1 MRPVGTMLP
10 CGSSGNT
17 PDSAALY
24 TVSKKVNYFPMRT
37 SCFPVIAL
45 CICIGL
51 LGLPNRASAAAAND
65 LPGKEIAQ
73 HISLLT
79 GVALSPLMGVSGVGA
94 WQYFKAKTPEQKA
107 KLAWY
112 ANPLFFVPALLLVL
126 VCFVKDTAGTALPTA
141 VKKPF
146 DIAETVENKIS
157 GLVATGAFV
166 PIAAAIFHAK
176 GAGDGAALSDLGFAA
191 IDLSWLY
198 NGIMVPISMAA
209 FFVVFLAS
217 NAINVLIILSPFTIV
232 DAALKG
238 FRLALLGTVGVTA
251 LANPWI
257 GAGWALILIL
267 IAYLIAGWSFRLSHF
282 GLVFTW
288 DFFTFR
294 SSRFT
299 PDAAVNK
306 LFLGR
311 QITKVPART
320 YGKLSRDEKG
330 SLVLKYRPWLVLP
343 ERALVL
349 PEGKYFV
356 GKGAFFSEIQELKAD
371 TTETALLLPPRYRGH
386 EEELARIYGL
396 SGVSDV
402 GLRAAMNWIKE
413 ACGVKTEPAA
423 T

>member
-1 MRPVGTMLP
+1 MR
-10 CGSSGNT
+10 
-17 PDSAALY
+17 
-24 TVSKKVNYFPMRT
+24 K
-37 SCFPVIAL
+37 SCSILLAL
-45 CICIGL
+45 CVCVVI
-51 LGLPNRASAAAAND
+51 LGLPTRSNAAAVAAGD

-94 WQYFKAKTPEQKA
+94 WQYFKANSPEQKA

-112 ANPLFFVPALLLVL
+112 ANPLFFIPALLLVI
-126 VCFVKDTAGTALPTA
+126 VCFVKDTAGAALPTA

-176 GAGDGAALSDLGFAA
+176 GGGDGAALSSLGFAA
-191 IDLSWLY
+191 IDLSWFY
-198 NGIMVPISMAA
+198 NALMVPISMAA

-217 NAINVLIILSPFTIV
+217 NAINVLIILSPFTTV

-238 FRLALLGTVGVTA
+238 FRLALLGTVGATA

-257 GAGWALILIL
+257 GAAWALVLIL

-282 GLVFTW
+282 GMVFTW

-299 PDAAVNK
+299 PNPAVNR

-311 QITKVPART
+311 KITKVPART

-343 ERALVL
+343 ERTLVL

-356 GKGAFFSEIQELKAD
+356 GKGAFFSEIQELKGD
-371 TTETALLLPPRYRGH
+371 TTESALLLPPRYRGH

-396 SGVSDV
+396 CGVSDI

-413 ACGVKTEPAA
+413 ACGVKAEPAA

>member
-1 MRPVGTMLP
+1 MRISRLILIT
-10 CGSSGNT
+10 
-17 PDSAALY
+17 
-24 TVSKKVNYFPMRT
+24 
-37 SCFPVIAL
+37 L
-45 CICIGL
+45 CVCVGL
-51 LGLPNRASAAAAND
+51 LGGPGRARAQAAAANE

-73 HISLLT
+73 NISLLT

-94 WQYFKAKTPEQKA
+94 WQYFNAKTPEQKA

-112 ANPLFFVPALLLVL
+112 ANPLFFIPALLLVL
-126 VCFVKDTAGTALPTA
+126 LCFVKDTAGTALPTA

-146 DIAETVENKIS
+146 DIAETVEHKIS

-176 GAGDGAALSDLGFAA
+176 TSGDGAALSDLGFAA
-191 IDLSWLY
+191 IDLSWFY
-198 NGIMVPISMAA
+198 NALLVPISMVA

-217 NAINVLIILSPFTIV
+217 NAINVLIILSPFTTV

-238 FRLALLGTVGVTA
+238 FRLALLGTVAGTA

-257 GAGWALILIL
+257 GAAWALIIII
-267 IAYLIAGWSFRLSHF
+267 IAYFIAGWSFRLSHF
-282 GLVFTW
+282 GMVLTW

-294 SSRFT
+294 SSRFA
-299 PDAAVNK
+299 PDATVNK

-311 QITKVPART
+311 KISKVPART
-320 YGKLSRDEKG
+320 YGRLSRDEKG

-343 ERALVL
+343 QRTLVL
-349 PEGKYFV
+349 PDGRYFV
-356 GKGAFFSEIQELKAD
+356 GKGVLFSEIQELQAD
-371 TTETALLLPPRYRGH
+371 VTKTALLLPPRYRGH
-386 EEELARIYGL
+386 EEELVRIYGL
-396 SGVSDV
+396 AGVSDI

-413 ACGVKTEPAA
+413 ACGVKAEPAA

>member
-1 MRPVGTMLP
+1 MRKSISTL
-10 CGSSGNT
+10 
-17 PDSAALY
+17 
-24 TVSKKVNYFPMRT
+24 
-37 SCFPVIAL
+37 IAL
-45 CICIGL
+45 GVCVGVL
-51 LGLPNRASAAAAND
+51 HMPNRANAETVAANN

-94 WQYFKAKTPEQKA
+94 WQYFKAETPEQKA

-112 ANPLFFVPALLLVL
+112 ANPLFFVPALLLVI
-126 VCFVKDTAGTALPTA
+126 VCFVKDTAGAALPTA

-166 PIAAAIFHAK
+166 PIAAAIFHSK
-176 GAGDGAALSDLGFAA
+176 TSGDGAALSGLGFAA

-198 NGIMVPISMAA
+198 NGLMVPISMAA

-217 NAINVLIILSPFTIV
+217 NAINVLIILSPFTSV

-238 FRLALLGTVGVTA
+238 FRLALLGTVAGSS

-257 GAGWALILIL
+257 GAAWALILIL
-267 IAYLIAGWSFRLSHF
+267 ISYLIAGWSFRLSHF
-282 GLVFTW
+282 GMVFTW

-299 PDAAVNK
+299 PDATVNK

-311 QITKVPART
+311 KITKVPART

-330 SLVLKYRPWLVLP
+330 SLVLNYRPWLVLP
-343 ERALVL
+343 ERTLVL
-349 PEGKYFV
+349 PDGKYVV
-356 GKGAFFSEIQELKAD
+356 GRGAFFTEIQELQAD
-371 TTETALLLPPRYRGH
+371 ATKTALLLPPRYRGH

-396 SGVSDV
+396 AGVSDI
-402 GLRAAMNWIKE
+402 GLRAALNWIKE
-413 ACGVKTEPAA
+413 ACGIKAEPAA

>member
-1 MRPVGTMLP
+1 MLIVLCVCVGLL
-10 CGSSGNT
+10 SG
-17 PDSAALY
+17 PA
-24 TVSKKVNYFPMRT
+24 RT
-37 SCFPVIAL
+37 SAQ
-45 CICIGL
+45 
-51 LGLPNRASAAAAND
+51 AAAAND

-112 ANPLFFVPALLLVL
+112 ANPWFFVPALLLVL
-126 VCFVKDTAGTALPTA
+126 ICFVKDTAGAALPTA

-146 DIAETVENKIS
+146 DIAETLENKIS

-176 GAGDGAALSDLGFAA
+176 TGGDGAALSDLGFAA
-191 IDLSWLY
+191 IDLSWFY
-198 NGIMVPISMAA
+198 NALMVPISMAA

-217 NAINVLIILSPFTIV
+217 NAINVLIILSPFTSV

-257 GAGWALILIL
+257 GAAWALIIIL
-267 IAYLIAGWSFRLSHF
+267 IAYLITGWSFRLSHF
-282 GLVFTW
+282 GLALTW

-294 SSRFT
+294 SARFT

-311 QITKVPART
+311 KIAKVPSRT
-320 YGKLSRDEKG
+320 YGKLRRDEKG
-330 SLVLKYRPWLVLP
+330 SLVLKYRPCLVLP
-343 ERALVL
+343 ERTLVL
-349 PEGKYFV
+349 PDGKYFV
-356 GKGAFFSEIQELKAD
+356 GRGVLFSEIQELQAD
-371 TTETALLLPPRYRGH
+371 ATKTAFLLPPRYRGH

-396 SGVSDV
+396 TGVSDI
-402 GLRAAMNWIKE
+402 GLRAAMNWITE
-413 ACGVKTEPAA
+413 ACGVKAERAA
-423 T
+423 G

>member
-1 MRPVGTMLP
+1 MRKSRSL
-10 CGSSGNT
+10 
-17 PDSAALY
+17 L
-24 TVSKKVNYFPMRT
+24 
-37 SCFPVIAL
+37 IAL
-45 CICIGL
+45 CVWIGVL
-51 LGLPNRASAAAAND
+51 HGPTRASAATAAADN

-94 WQYFKAKTPEQKA
+94 WEYFKAKTPEQKA

-112 ANPLFFVPALLLVL
+112 ANPLFFVPALLLVII
-126 VCFVKDTAGTALPTA
+126 CFVKDTAGAALPTA

-166 PIAAAIFHAK
+166 PIAAAIFHSK
-176 GAGDGAALSDLGFAA
+176 TGGDGAALSGLSLAA
-191 IDLSWLY
+191 IDLSWFY
-198 NGIMVPISMAA
+198 NGLMVPISMAA

-217 NAINVLIILSPFTIV
+217 NAINVLIILSPFTMV

-238 FRLALLGTVGVTA
+238 FRLAILGTVTVSA

-257 GAGWALILIL
+257 GAAWALILIL
-267 IAYLIAGWSFRLSHF
+267 FSYLIAGWSFRLSHF

-299 PDAAVNK
+299 PNPTVNK

-311 QITKVPART
+311 KITKVPART

-343 ERALVL
+343 ERTLVL
-349 PEGKYFV
+349 PDGKYFV
-356 GKGAFFSEIQELKAD
+356 GKGAFFSEIQELQAESTQ
-371 TTETALLLPPRYRGH
+371 TTFLLPPRYRGQ

-396 SGVSDV
+396 TGVSDI

-413 ACGVKTEPAA
+413 ACGVKTTPAA
-423 T
+423 A

>member
-1 MRPVGTMLP
+1 MRMSRFILITLCVCVGML
-10 CGSSGNT
+10 SG
-17 PDSAALY
+17 P
-24 TVSKKVNYFPMRT
+24 
-37 SCFPVIAL
+37 
-45 CICIGL
+45 G
-51 LGLPNRASAAAAND
+51 RASAKAAAANE

-112 ANPLFFVPALLLVL
+112 ANPLFFIPALLLVL
-126 VCFVKDTAGTALPTA
+126 LCFVKDTAGAALPTA

-146 DIAETVENKIS
+146 DIAETVEHKIS

-176 GAGDGAALSDLGFAA
+176 TGGDGAALSDLGFAA
-191 IDLSWLY
+191 IDLSWFY
-198 NGIMVPISMAA
+198 NALMVPISMAA

-217 NAINVLIILSPFTIV
+217 NAINVLIILSPFTTV

-238 FRLALLGTVGVTA
+238 FRLALLGTVAGTA

-257 GAGWALILIL
+257 GAAWALIIIL
-267 IAYLIAGWSFRLSHF
+267 IAYFIAGWSFRLSHF
-282 GLVFTW
+282 GMVLTW

-299 PDAAVNK
+299 PNPAVNR

-311 QITKVPART
+311 KITKVPART

-330 SLVLKYRPWLVLP
+330 SLVLNYRPWLVLP
-343 ERALVL
+343 ERTLVL
-349 PEGKYFV
+349 PDGKYFV
-356 GKGAFFSEIQELKAD
+356 GKGVLFSEIQELQAD
-371 TTETALLLPPRYRGH
+371 TTKTALLLPPRYCGH

-396 SGVSDV
+396 TGVSDI
-402 GLRAAMNWIKE
+402 GLRAAMNWIRE
-413 ACGVKTEPAA
+413 ACGVKAESAVT
-423 T
+423 

>member
-1 MRPVGTMLP
+1 MRMSRFILITLCVCVGML
-10 CGSSGNT
+10 SG
-17 PDSAALY
+17 P
-24 TVSKKVNYFPMRT
+24 
-37 SCFPVIAL
+37 
-45 CICIGL
+45 G
-51 LGLPNRASAAAAND
+51 RASAKAAAANE

-107 KLAWY
+107 KLAWF
-112 ANPLFFVPALLLVL
+112 ANPWFFIPALLLVI
-126 VCFVKDTAGTALPTA
+126 VCFVKDTAGAALPTA

-176 GAGDGAALSDLGFAA
+176 GGGDGAALSGLGFAA
-191 IDLSWLY
+191 IDLSWFY
-198 NGIMVPISMAA
+198 NALMVPISMAA

-217 NAINVLIILSPFTIV
+217 NAINVLIILSPFTVV

-238 FRLALLGTVGVTA
+238 FRLALLGTVGATA

-257 GAGWALILIL
+257 GAAWALVLIL

-282 GLVFTW
+282 GMVLTW

-299 PDAAVNK
+299 PNPDGEQAVPRPQDHESSRPH
-306 LFLGR
+306 LRQTQPGR
-311 QITKVPART
+311 
-320 YGKLSRDEKG
+320 KG
-330 SLVLKYRPWLVLP
+330 QP
-343 ERALVL
+343 
-349 PEGKYFV
+349 GF
-356 GKGAFFSEIQELKAD
+356 EI
-371 TTETALLLPPRYRGH
+371 PS
-386 EEELARIYGL
+386 LARVAGTHAGIAGGQIL
-396 SGVSDV
+396 RRQGGVV
-402 GLRAAMNWIKE
+402 LRNPGTPRRTPRKPRSCCRRAIAGTRKNW
-413 ACGVKTEPAA
+413 PAS
-423 T
+423 TG

>member
-1 MRPVGTMLP
+1 MRKSHSIL
-10 CGSSGNT
+10 
-17 PDSAALY
+17 
-24 TVSKKVNYFPMRT
+24 
-37 SCFPVIAL
+37 IAL
-45 CICIGL
+45 CVCVGVWSGPI
-51 LGLPNRASAAAAND
+51 RASAETVAANN

-94 WQYFKAKTPEQKA
+94 WQYWQAKTPEQKM

-126 VCFVKDTAGTALPTA
+126 LCFVKDTAGTVLPTA

-146 DIAETVENKIS
+146 DIAEAVEHKIS

-176 GAGDGAALSDLGFAA
+176 TGGGGAALSDLGFAT

-198 NGIMVPISMAA
+198 NALMVPISMAA
-209 FFVVFLAS
+209 FFIVFLAS
-217 NAINVLIILSPFTIV
+217 NAINVLIILSPFTTV

-238 FRLALLGTVGVTA
+238 FRLALLGTVSVSA

-257 GAGWALILIL
+257 GAAWALILIL

-299 PDAAVNK
+299 PDKAVNK

-311 QITKVPART
+311 KITKVPART

-330 SLVLKYRPWLVLP
+330 SLVLKYRPWLVLA
-343 ERALVL
+343 ERTLVL
-349 PEGKYFV
+349 PDGKYFV
-356 GKGAFFSEIQELKAD
+356 GRGAFFSEIQERQAD
-371 TTETALLLPPRYRGH
+371 ATKTALLLPPRYRGH

-396 SGVSDV
+396 TGVSDI

-413 ACGVKTEPAA
+413 VCGIKAEPAA
-423 T
+423 G

>member
-1 MRPVGTMLP
+1 MRISRLILIT
-10 CGSSGNT
+10 
-17 PDSAALY
+17 
-24 TVSKKVNYFPMRT
+24 
-37 SCFPVIAL
+37 L
-45 CICIGL
+45 CVCVGL
-51 LGLPNRASAAAAND
+51 LGGPGRARAQAAAANE

-73 HISLLT
+73 NISLLT

-94 WQYFKAKTPEQKA
+94 WQYFNAKTPEQKA

-112 ANPLFFVPALLLVL
+112 ANPLFFIPALLLVL
-126 VCFVKDTAGTALPTA
+126 LCFVKDTAGTALPTA

-146 DIAETVENKIS
+146 DIAETVEHKIS

-176 GAGDGAALSDLGFAA
+176 TSGDGAALSDLGFAA
-191 IDLSWLY
+191 IDLSWFY
-198 NGIMVPISMAA
+198 NALLVPISMAA

-217 NAINVLIILSPFTIV
+217 NAINVLIILSPFTTV

-238 FRLALLGTVGVTA
+238 FRLALLGTVAGTA

-257 GAGWALILIL
+257 GAAWALIIII
-267 IAYLIAGWSFRLSHF
+267 IAYFIAGWSFRLSHF
-282 GLVFTW
+282 GMVLTW

-294 SSRFT
+294 SSRFVPNAT
-299 PDAAVNK
+299 VNK

-311 QITKVPART
+311 KISKVPART
-320 YGKLSRDEKG
+320 YGRLSRDEKG

-343 ERALVL
+343 ERTLVL
-349 PEGKYFV
+349 PDGKYFV
-356 GKGAFFSEIQELKAD
+356 GKGVLFSEIQELQAD
-371 TTETALLLPPRYRGH
+371 VTKTALLLPPRYRGH
-386 EEELARIYGL
+386 EEELVRIYGL
-396 SGVSDV
+396 AGVSDI

-413 ACGVKTEPAA
+413 ACGVKAEPAA

>member
-1 MRPVGTMLP
+1 MRKSCSIL
-10 CGSSGNT
+10 
-17 PDSAALY
+17 
-24 TVSKKVNYFPMRT
+24 TVLCVWV
-37 SCFPVIAL
+37 VI
-45 CICIGL
+45 
-51 LGLPNRASAAAAND
+51 LGLPTQANAAAAAAGD

-112 ANPLFFVPALLLVL
+112 ANPLFFIPALLLVI
-126 VCFVKDTAGTALPTA
+126 VCFVKDTAGAALPTA

-176 GAGDGAALSDLGFAA
+176 GGGDGAALSGLGFAA
-191 IDLSWLY
+191 IDLSWFY
-198 NGIMVPISMAA
+198 NALMVPVSMAA

-217 NAINVLIILSPFTIV
+217 NAINVLIILSPFTTV

-238 FRLALLGTVGVTA
+238 FRLALLGTVGATA

-257 GAGWALILIL
+257 GAAWALVLIL

-282 GLVFTW
+282 GMVFTW

-299 PDAAVNK
+299 PNPAVNR

-311 QITKVPART
+311 KITKVPART

-330 SLVLKYRPWLVLP
+330 SLVLNYRPWLVLP
-343 ERALVL
+343 ERTLVL

-356 GKGAFFSEIQELKAD
+356 GKGAFFSEIQELKGD
-371 TTETALLLPPRYRGH
+371 STESALLLPPRYRGH

-396 SGVSDV
+396 TGVSDV

-413 ACGVKTEPAA
+413 ACGVKAEPEA

>member
-1 MRPVGTMLP
+1 MRKKSSML
-10 CGSSGNT
+10 
-17 PDSAALY
+17 
-24 TVSKKVNYFPMRT
+24 
-37 SCFPVIAL
+37 IAL
-45 CICIGL
+45 WACVGIL
-51 LGLPNRASAAAAND
+51 HLPTRANAETAAASN

-94 WQYFKAKTPEQKA
+94 WEYFKAKTPAQKA
-107 KLAWY
+107 KLPWY
-112 ANPLFFVPALLLVL
+112 ANPLFFVPALLLVML
-126 VCFVKDTAGTALPTA
+126 CFVKDTAGTALPTA

-176 GAGDGAALSDLGFAA
+176 TSGDGAALSHLGFAA
-191 IDLSWLY
+191 IDLSRFY
-198 NGIMVPISMAA
+198 NALMVPISMTA

-217 NAINVLIILSPFTIV
+217 NAINVLIILSPFTVV

-238 FRLALLGTVGVTA
+238 FRLALLGTVAGTA

-257 GAGWALILIL
+257 GAAWALILIL

-282 GLVFTW
+282 GLALTW

-311 QITKVPART
+311 KIAKVPSRT

-343 ERALVL
+343 GRTLVL
-349 PEGKYFV
+349 PDGKYFV
-356 GKGAFFSEIQELKAD
+356 GKGVLFSEIQELQAD
-371 TTETALLLPPRYRGH
+371 TTKTALLLPPRYRGH

-396 SGVSDV
+396 AGVSDI

-413 ACGVKTEPAA
+413 ACGIKAEPAA

>member
-1 MRPVGTMLP
+1 MRKSHSIL
-10 CGSSGNT
+10 
-17 PDSAALY
+17 
-24 TVSKKVNYFPMRT
+24 
-37 SCFPVIAL
+37 IAL
-45 CICIGL
+45 CVCVGVL
-51 LGLPNRASAAAAND
+51 NVSTPARAETAAANN

-94 WQYFKAKTPEQKA
+94 WQYWQAKTPEQKA

-126 VCFVKDTAGTALPTA
+126 LCFAKDTVGTALPTA

-146 DIAETVENKIS
+146 DIAETVEHKIS

-176 GAGDGAALSDLGFAA
+176 TGGGGAALSDLGFAA

-198 NGIMVPISMAA
+198 NALMVPISMVA
-209 FFVVFLAS
+209 FFIVFLAS

-238 FRLALLGTVGVTA
+238 FRLALLGTVSVSA

-257 GAGWALILIL
+257 GAAWALILIL

-299 PDAAVNK
+299 PDKAGNK

-311 QITKVPART
+311 KITKVPART

-330 SLVLKYRPWLVLP
+330 SLILKYRPWLVLA
-343 ERALVL
+343 ERTLVL
-349 PEGKYFV
+349 PDGKYFV
-356 GKGAFFSEIQELKAD
+356 GRGAFFSEIQELQAD
-371 TTETALLLPPRYRGH
+371 AAKTALLLPPRYRGH

-396 SGVSDV
+396 TGVSDI

-413 ACGVKTEPAA
+413 ACGMKAEPAA

>member
-1 MRPVGTMLP
+1 MRKSHSIL
-10 CGSSGNT
+10 
-17 PDSAALY
+17 
-24 TVSKKVNYFPMRT
+24 
-37 SCFPVIAL
+37 IAL
-45 CICIGL
+45 CVCVAMFGVPI
-51 LGLPNRASAAAAND
+51 RASAETAAANN

-94 WQYFKAKTPEQKA
+94 WQYWQAKTPEQKA
-107 KLAWY
+107 KLPWY

-126 VCFVKDTAGTALPTA
+126 LCFVKDTAGTVLPTA

-146 DIAETVENKIS
+146 DIAEAVEHKIS

-176 GAGDGAALSDLGFAA
+176 TGGGGAALSDLGFAT
-191 IDLSWLY
+191 IDLSWFY
-198 NGIMVPISMAA
+198 NALMMPISMAA
-209 FFVVFLAS
+209 FFIVFLAS
-217 NAINVLIILSPFTIV
+217 NAINVLIILSPFTTV

-238 FRLALLGTVGVTA
+238 FRLALLGTVSVSA

-257 GAGWALILIL
+257 GAAWALILIL

-299 PDAAVNK
+299 PDKAVNK

-311 QITKVPART
+311 KITKVPART

-330 SLVLKYRPWLVLP
+330 GLVLKYRPWLVLP
-343 ERALVL
+343 ERTLVL
-349 PEGKYFV
+349 PDGKYFV
-356 GKGAFFSEIQELKAD
+356 GRGAFFSEIQELKAD
-371 TTETALLLPPRYRGH
+371 ATKTALLLPPRYRGH

-396 SGVSDV
+396 TGVSDI

-413 ACGVKTEPAA
+413 ACGIKAESAA

>member
-1 MRPVGTMLP
+1 MAV
-10 CGSSGNT
+10 CVCV
-17 PDSAALY
+17 A
-24 TVSKKVNYFPMRT
+24 
-37 SCFPVIAL
+37 
-45 CICIGL
+45 L
-51 LGLPNRASAAAAND
+51 LGLPNRVNAATADD

-79 GVALSPLMGVSGVGA
+79 GVALSPLMGVSAVGA

-112 ANPLFFVPALLLVL
+112 ANPLFFVPALLLVI

-166 PIAAAIFHAK
+166 PIAAAIFHSK
-176 GAGDGAALSDLGFAA
+176 TGGDGAALSSLGFAA
-191 IDLSWLY
+191 IDLSWFY
-198 NGIMVPISMAA
+198 NALMVPISMAA

-217 NAINVLIILSPFTIV
+217 NAINVLIILSPFTVV

-238 FRLALLGTVGVTA
+238 FRLALLGTVSVTA

-257 GAGWALILIL
+257 GAAWALVLII
-267 IAYLIAGWSFRLSHF
+267 IAYFIAGWSFRLSHF

-299 PDAAVNK
+299 PNPAVNR

-311 QITKVPART
+311 KITGVPART
-320 YGKLSRDEKG
+320 YGRLSKDEKG
-330 SLVLKYRPWLVLP
+330 NLILKYRPWLVLP

-356 GKGAFFSEIQELKAD
+356 GRGAFFSEIQELQTD
-371 TTETALLLPPRYRGH
+371 NTRTALLLPPRYRGH

-413 ACGVKTEPAA
+413 ACGVKTEPA
-423 T
+423 TT

>member
-1 MRPVGTMLP
+1 MR
-10 CGSSGNT
+10 
-17 PDSAALY
+17 
-24 TVSKKVNYFPMRT
+24 K
-37 SCFPVIAL
+37 SCSLLIAL
-45 CICIGL
+45 CVCVGL
-51 LGLPNRASAAAAND
+51 LTAPVTARAETAVASD

-94 WQYFKAKTPEQKA
+94 WEYFKAKTPAQKA
-107 KLAWY
+107 KLPWY
-112 ANPLFFVPALLLVL
+112 ANPMFFVPALLLVI
-126 VCFVKDTAGTALPTA
+126 VCFVKDTAGAALPTA

-166 PIAAAIFHAK
+166 PIAAAIFHSK
-176 GAGDGAALSDLGFAA
+176 TGGDGAALSGLGFAA

-198 NGIMVPISMAA
+198 NGLMVPISMAA

-217 NAINVLIILSPFTIV
+217 NAINVLIILSPFTTV

-238 FRLALLGTVGVTA
+238 FRLALLGTVAGSA

-257 GAGWALILIL
+257 GAAWALILIL

-282 GLVFTW
+282 GLAFTW
-288 DFFTFR
+288 DYFTFR

-299 PDAAVNK
+299 PNAAVNK

-311 QITKVPART
+311 KITKVPARS
-320 YGKLSRDEKG
+320 YGKLSKDEKG

-343 ERALVL
+343 ERTLVL

-356 GKGAFFSEIQELKAD
+356 GKGAFFSEIQELRGDA
-371 TTETALLLPPRYRGH
+371 TETALLLPPRYRGH

-396 SGVSDV
+396 AGVSDI